1 MWNKKKTLIAWF
13 AIRKQM
19 IKKIRGLALANKI
32 ATQRSLCALFVLQE
46 NQLFINKNIK
56 FIGNV
61 KRNADFV
68 L

>member
-13 AIRKQM
+13 AIRKQV

-32 ATQRSLCALFVLQE
+32 ATQRSLCALFVLQ
-46 NQLFINKNIK
+46 LFINKNIK

>member
-1 MWNKKKTLIAWF
+1 MKQKENTYCLVCDKKTGD
-13 AIRKQM
+13 
-19 IKKIRGLALANKI
+19 KKIRGVALANKI

-46 NQLFINKNIK
+46 NQLFIDKNIK

-61 KRNADFV
+61 KRNADLV